1 MSAPAPP
8 HTPQQKLARVE
19 SRVDRPSRPINRMTN
34 EAVWVQVTI
43 PDDKIEEFLKVLDPA
58 AAWLPVSRVH
68 SSPCLLACT
77 DDSTRHLS
85 VGR

>member
-1 MSAPAPP
+1 
-8 HTPQQKLARVE
+8 
-19 SRVDRPSRPINRMTN
+19 MTN

-43 PDDKIEEFLKVLDPA
+43 PDDKIEEFLKVPDPA

-68 SSPCLLACT
+68 SSPCQLACT
-77 DDSTRHLS
+77 YDSTCHLS